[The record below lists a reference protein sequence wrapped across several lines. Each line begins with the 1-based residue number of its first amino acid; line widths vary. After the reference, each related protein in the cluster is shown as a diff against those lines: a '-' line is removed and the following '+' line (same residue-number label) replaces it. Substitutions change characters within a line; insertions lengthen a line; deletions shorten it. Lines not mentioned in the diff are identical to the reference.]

1 MLRHKKLLALILG
14 GVMTTSVMLTGCGSS
29 DKKAEGGAASEEPVN
44 LVWYVIRG
52 IEGLDSHHKIHSDF
66 IEILARNLPIV
77 IEVIESKEKINELIE
92 ILEPMIETGTIT
104 VIDNIQVISLNK
116 KTD

>member
-1 MLRHKKLLALILG
+1 MKNEFK
-14 GVMTTSVMLTGCGSS
+14 GSFLKIFIDES
-29 DKKAEGGAASEEPVN
+29 DKDKGEPLYSEILKVLKKENVLGAT
-44 LVWYVIRG
+44 VIRG

-77 IEVIESKEKINELIE
+77 IEVIESKEKINELIK

>member
-1 MLRHKKLLALILG
+1 MRNEFKGSFLKIFIDESDKYNGEPLYSEILKVLKKENILG
-14 GVMTTSVMLTGCGSS
+14 AT
-29 DKKAEGGAASEEPVN
+29 
-44 LVWYVIRG
+44 VIRG
-52 IEGLDSHHKIHSDF
+52 IEGLDSHHKIYSDF

-77 IEVIESKEKINELIE
+77 IEVIESKEKINKLIE
-92 ILEPMIETGTIT
+92 ILEPMMETGTIT